1 MDSFALSTVNWIENW
16 LGISKIVAW
25 GAESEVVF
33 CREWSVNSQACA
45 VVFEAS
51 SRVFFPNPGNWF
63 EEL

>member
-1 MDSFALSTVNWIENW
+1 MDSLALSTVDWLENW
-16 LGISKIVAW
+16 SEILKIVAW
-25 GAESEVVF
+25 GVETEVVF
-33 CREWSVNSQACA
+33 CREWTVNSPACA